1 VATRLVV
8 EKGGAAVHAYLDKH
22 LEGLVTRVVD
32 QRLAAMKPKEI
43 DVDDLRSQVVQQVNG
58 DMEEF
63 LRQLSQRTLEG
74 LVEASMHEQITELAT
89 DFSQRLGEVE
99 RRILAQVPEKNEMID
114 HIRVVTEGSLEAQ
127 VRETATQVAQE
138 VSNSVATETVE
149 TLLDQ
154 HLAHQSRAKESS
166 KGAFG
171 WLLVLLLLL
180 AAGAGAY
187 FYLLI

>member
-1 VATRLVV
+1 
-8 EKGGAAVHAYLDKH
+8 
-22 LEGLVTRVVD
+22 
-32 QRLAAMKPKEI
+32 
-43 DVDDLRSQVVQQVNG
+43 
-58 DMEEF
+58 MEEF

-154 HLAHQSRAKESS
+154 HLAHQPRAKESS